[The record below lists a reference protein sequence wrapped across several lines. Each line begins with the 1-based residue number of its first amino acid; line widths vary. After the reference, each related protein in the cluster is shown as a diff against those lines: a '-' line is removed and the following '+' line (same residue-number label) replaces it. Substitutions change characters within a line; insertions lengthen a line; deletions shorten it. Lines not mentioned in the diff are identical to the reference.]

1 MKLFLH
7 SKCLQCSSI
16 TYAQRLLTRLKHAH
30 SCPDMCASTNILTS
44 HQCIVIPKQTIINE
58 PCHAYLSER
67 RQPLLLRHWGD
78 VAMATDSQTYG
89 EREEKGS
96 RVEGRGFR
104 GGAEGKR
111 MGTSSGRLALCLSDV
126 SLCFICQSA
135 IRVCLCSVRE
145 QFMNFSQSSL
155 CQAPSWLYFIR
166 KRIDSCAGFT
176 SNQNNVQGG
185 P

>member
-7 SKCLQCSSI
+7 SKCLQCSCI

-104 GGAEGKR
+104 GGRGEADGYQFGEVG
-111 MGTSSGRLALCLSDV
+111 ALSFRCVFVFHLSISHPCLSV
-126 SLCFICQSA
+126 LREGTVHELFSIKSLSGA
-135 IRVCLCSVRE
+135 ILAIFHQE
-145 QFMNFSQSSL
+145 
-155 CQAPSWLYFIR
+155 
-166 KRIDSCAGFT
+166 KD
-176 SNQNNVQGG
+176 
-185 P
+185 